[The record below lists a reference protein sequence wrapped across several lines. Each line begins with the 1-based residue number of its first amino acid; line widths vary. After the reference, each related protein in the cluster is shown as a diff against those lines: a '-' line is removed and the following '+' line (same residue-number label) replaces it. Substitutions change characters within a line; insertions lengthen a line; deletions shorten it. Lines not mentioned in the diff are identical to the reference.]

1 MPSPQ
6 APDNALPPPVVL
18 LGQVLA
24 GAVPFKAENNVSDTY
39 RGLILTDAG
48 ERTAIIKDLP
58 PKELANEVLGAAI
71 ALGLGLPVPPPY
83 LALAH
88 PDRFVASKGPVLGD
102 GRLVY
107 ASVDVA
113 QPQVAFL
120 YKNGGGARV
129 LARLAQWREL
139 GKLYGFDALV
149 ANIDRHAGNILF
161 SGDREVWVIDHGW
174 CFTGP
179 NWSSGDLTPPD
190 KVVPS
195 KLNGWLTP
203 ALDDRQRTVVAAGAA
218 HIENDTAKFDLRVLA
233 STNHVAALLTE
244 GDLDA
249 VLTFLDGRCRH
260 VPRLAANT
268 LGLDWL
274 V

>member
-1 MPSPQ
+1 
-6 APDNALPPPVVL
+6 LVL

-24 GAVPFKAENNVSDTY
+24 GAVPIKVANNVSDTY
-39 RGLILTDAG
+39 RGLILTEAG
-48 ERTAIIKDLP
+48 ERTAFIKDLP

-71 ALGLGLPVPPPY
+71 AIRLGLPVPPPY
-83 LALAH
+83 LAIAR
-88 PDRFVASKGPVLGD
+88 PDRLNARKGPVLEG

-113 QPQVAFL
+113 QPQVAFI
-120 YKNGGGARV
+120 YNNGGGARV
-129 LARLAQWREL
+129 LARLAEWQEL

-179 NWSSGDLTPPD
+179 NWDPSDLLPPD
-190 KVVPS
+190 KAVPS
-195 KLNGWLTP
+195 KLSTWMTP
-203 ALDDRQRTVVAAGAA
+203 ALDNKRRTEIATSAAN
-218 HIENDTAKFDLRVLA
+218 IETDAAKFDLRLLA
-233 STNHVAALLTE
+233 STNYLATLLTE
-244 GDLDA
+244 GDFDA
-249 VLTFLDGRCRH
+249 VLTFLDNRCRH

-268 LGLDWL
+268 LDLDWL
-274 V
+274 I

>member
-1 MPSPQ
+1 MLTPQ
-6 APDNALPPPVVL
+6 GQDNALLQPVVK

-24 GAVPFKAENNVSDTY
+24 GAVPFKVENNVTDTY

-71 ALGLGLPVPPPY
+71 ALGVGLPVPPPY
-83 LALAH
+83 LAWAH
-88 PDRFVASKGPVLGD
+88 PDRLVTSKGPILGD

-129 LARLAQWREL
+129 LARLAQWTEL

-149 ANIDRHAGNILF
+149 ANIDRHAGNVLF

-179 NWSSGDLTPPD
+179 NWGPADLTPPD
-190 KVVPS
+190 KAVLS

-203 ALDDRQRTVVAAGAA
+203 ALDDRQRTVIASDAAKIESDAA
-218 HIENDTAKFDLRVLA
+218 RFDLRLLA
-233 STNHVAALLTE
+233 LTNHVATLLNE

-249 VLTFLDGRCRH
+249 VLTFLNGRCPH

-268 LGLDWL
+268 LGLEWL